1 MSELLKDFDN
11 VECSMDDI
19 LIFANSKA
27 ELNEVVDKVM
37 KRLFLAGLKLNE
49 EKCVL
54 SAEKVKFLGH
64 ILDENGVSPD
74 PEKGHLGIQSSLRR
88 ARESF
93 YWYGMTAAIE
103 DTVKKCRVCQETQ
116 PNKPKETV
124 LMKPIPDYPFQ
135 RVASDLFEFNKKPYI
150 VIADS
155 YSGFYDF
162 QKLQHPTTRDCIEV
176 LKRWFSVHGVPEVF
190 ESDNGSQYASKMF
203 NEFLESWGIQKSR
216 SSPYH
221 PQSNGLAER
230 AVEASKVLLK
240 RCQKDNS
247 DIALALL
254 NVRNTPREA
263 GLMSINQRLMS
274 RTTRSLLPS
283 ATSSLKPRVVEGA
296 TESLTGLLRE
306 KKTAAANR
314 HIISQRSPP
323 SMNPGEDV
331 RVQAGPRKWVGGKIE
346 KMVNPRSAII
356 KVGEKTIR
364 RNTIHVHPTSA
375 ELPPPFKS
383 SINFQSNASCP
394 ATLTRREVVH
404 SFPPSTLQMIKSP
417 EVRMRS
423 GRIVKPIKRLN
434 L

>member
-1 MSELLKDFDN
+1 MSELLKDVDN

-37 KRLFLAGLKLNE
+37 KRLFLAGLKLNK

-74 PEKGHLGIQSSLRR
+74 PEKS
-88 ARESF
+88 
-93 YWYGMTAAIE
+93 
-103 DTVKKCRVCQETQ
+103 
-116 PNKPKETV
+116 
-124 LMKPIPDYPFQ
+124 
-135 RVASDLFEFNKKPYI
+135 
-150 VIADS
+150 
-155 YSGFYDF
+155 
-162 QKLQHPTTRDCIEV
+162 TR
-176 LKRWFSVHGVPEVF
+176 
-190 ESDNGSQYASKMF
+190 
-203 NEFLESWGIQKSR
+203 
-216 SSPYH
+216 
-221 PQSNGLAER
+221 
-230 AVEASKVLLK
+230 
-240 RCQKDNS
+240 KDNS

-283 ATSSLKPRVVEGA
+283 TTSSLKPRVVEDA
-296 TESLTGLLRE
+296 TESLGLLRE

-314 HIISQRSPP
+314 HIISQQSPP

-346 KMVNPRSAII
+346 EMVNPRSAII
-356 KVGEKTIR
+356 KVGDKTIR

-394 ATLTRREVVH
+394 ATPTRREVVH

-417 EVRMRS
+417 EVRTRS
-423 GRIVKPIKRLN
+423 GSIVKPIKRLN